1 MRGDPFIRKGNII
14 RAMAASPTGL
24 NLIEIA
30 GPGGAYGI
38 PPERRPS
45 KAFSTFG
52 MGFFYRRRTQEI
64 V

>member
-1 MRGDPFIRKGNII
+1 
-14 RAMAASPTGL
+14 MAASPTGL